1 MLKVTPARRGGSPHW
16 IVEHDPQNP
25 PDVFFDTN
33 VWIGMNQQDIANLKR
48 LESNRGFLFRY
59 SVTNYCEIV
68 SHLEDQPSESTPE
81 PFIKYRQCLRKITEV
96 CHREVL
102 PAPEMEFL
110 EMAGLLSYL
119 EPVWIPNIHQ
129 TALAIEIIS
138 TAETLAEVRRDIP
151 SRLPSGVPRY
161 VVKPNH
167 YRMLRDAD
175 GESFRKLMALISDI
189 QPPIRGSDK
198 DKMTKLGRWFLTLAN
213 FFFLERTSLK
223 RVSFLQLSQ
232 EERDRFVAAFT
243 VGVGRLFHTHCVNIV
258 KKTIN
263 NRRNIAPNDL
273 YDAMQLLS
281 LRDDN
286 RLFVTDDRFFYQY
299 EVNPEI
305 QRVIPWSQF
314 KSSG

>member
-1 MLKVTPARRGGSPHW
+1 MLKVTPARRGGSAHW

-33 VWIGMNQQDIANLKR
+33 VWIGMNRQDVAHLKR
-48 LESNRGFLFRY
+48 LESQHGFLFRY

-68 SHLEDQPSESTPE
+68 SHLEDQPSKSTAE
-81 PFIKYRQCLRKITEV
+81 PFIKYRQCLRKITKV

-110 EMAGLLSYL
+110 EAAGLLSHL
-119 EPVWIPNIHQ
+119 NPVWIPNILQ

-138 TAETLAEVRRDIP
+138 AADNLAEVRGDTP
-151 SRLPSGVPRY
+151 SRLPPGLPRY
-161 VVKPNH
+161 VIKPTH
-167 YRMLRDAD
+167 YRTLRDTD
-175 GESFRKLMALISDI
+175 GDSFRKIMTLLSDI

-198 DKMTKLGRWFLTLAN
+198 DQMTTLGRWFLTLAN

-223 RVSFLQLSQ
+223 RVSFLQLS
-232 EERDRFVAAFT
+232 ENERDRFLAGFAT
-243 VGVGRLFHTHCVNIV
+243 GAGRLFHTHCVNIV

-263 NRRNIAPNDL
+263 DGRNVEPNDL

-281 LRDDN
+281 LRDEN

-299 EVNPEI
+299 EVSPEI
-305 QRVIPWSQF
+305 QRVIPWTAF
-314 KSSG
+314 KSS

>member
-1 MLKVTPARRGGSPHW
+1 MLKVTPARHGGSPHW

-33 VWIGMNQQDIANLKR
+33 VWIGMNRQDIANLKR
-48 LESNRGFLFRY
+48 LESTRGFVFRY

-110 EMAGLLSYL
+110 ELAGLLSYL
-119 EPVWIPNIHQ
+119 DSVWIPDLHQ

-138 TAETLAEVRRDIP
+138 GADTLAEVCGDSP
-151 SRLPSGVPRY
+151 SRLPPGVPRY
-161 VVKPNH
+161 VVTPNH
-167 YRMLRDAD
+167 YRTLRDTD
-175 GESFRKLMALISDI
+175 GDSFRKIMALISDI
-189 QPPIRGSDK
+189 QPPIRSSDK
-198 DKMTKLGRWFLTLAN
+198 DKMRTLLQWFLTLAN
-213 FFFLERTSLK
+213 FFFLGRASLK
-223 RVSFLQLSQ
+223 RVSLSQLSK
-232 EERDRFVAAFT
+232 EERNRFLAAFT
-243 VGVGRLFHTHCVNIV
+243 IGAGRLFHTHCVNIV

-263 NRRNIAPNDL
+263 DRRNILPNDL

-281 LRDDN
+281 LRDEN

-299 EVNPEI
+299 EIDPEI
-305 QRVIPWSQF
+305 QRVIPWTAF
-314 KSSG
+314 KSS